1 MHIKLGVHLI
11 FSPRSHRSQSLRLQ
25 MLRPDLVTRSP
36 VPFNVAVT
44 CICAVDGPVLTPKI
58 RVAMQAWVCSGC
70 QYLPSVSFLGGV
82 VGLDT
87 TWGPRSREKRHDSDP
102 RTRTATP
109 VPVPRPT
116 AERPGSSGRSV
127 LRRQGREPLAVQRL
141 ATCGPAALLL
151 LPAPHSA
158 PASAAT
164 SRPPHASAFGH
175 AYPYACDI
183 LRRAC
188 RQLYNG
194 MAHTLSLPPWWPQC
208 CVKPTYLTWVGT
220 STGAYRKAFMMGGAE
235 TIIRAVVHCPESMFR
250 VG

>member
-1 MHIKLGVHLI
+1 
-11 FSPRSHRSQSLRLQ
+11 

-70 QYLPSVSFLGGV
+70 QCLPSVSFLGGV

-141 ATCGPAALLL
+141 PTCGPAALLL

-158 PASAAT
+158 SASASA
-164 SRPPHASAFGH
+164 SRPRRASAFGH
-175 AYPYACDI
+175 GYPDACDS
-183 LRRAC
+183 LRRAF
-188 RQLYNG
+188 RHVYLQWHG
-194 MAHTLSLPPWWPQC
+194 AHTPVSPLNVASGLPA
-208 CVKPTYLTWVGT
+208 WVLA

>member
-158 PASAAT
+158 SASASA
-164 SRPPHASAFGH
+164 SRPRRASAFGH
-175 AYPYACDI
+175 GYPDACDS
-183 LRRAC
+183 LRRAF
-188 RQLYNG
+188 RHVYLQWHG
-194 MAHTLSLPPWWPQC
+194 AHTPVSPHGGLNVASGLPA
-208 CVKPTYLTWVGT
+208 WVLA
-220 STGAYRKAFMMGGAE
+220 STGAYRKAFMMGGRE
-235 TIIRAVVHCPESMFR
+235 GCGTLS
-250 VG
+250 